1 MSRIGNKPIPLPSG
15 VDFNMDGNIATVKGG
30 KGTLSQS
37 FSPDI
42 TVDVEDGSLIVK
54 RPSDAREHRAFHGL
68 TRALLANMVIGV
80 SEGYT
85 RTLEIIGA
93 GYRAQQSGNG
103 IVLQVGY
110 SHLVDVN
117 PPEGVVIQ
125 VEGTNRIHVT
135 GIDKQSVGQVAANI
149 RRVRKP
155 NVYTGK
161 GIRYEVEKVRMKPGK
176 SAGRN

>member
-1 MSRIGNKPIPLPSG
+1 MSRIGNKPIPLPPG
-15 VDFNMDGNIATVKGG
+15 VDFNMHGNVATVNGG

-37 FSPDI
+37 ISPDI

-85 RTLEIIGA
+85 RTLDIIGA

-110 SHLVDVN
+110 SHLVNVN
-117 PPEGVVIQ
+117 PPEGVVIE

-161 GIRYEVEKVRMKPGK
+161 GIRYEGETVRLKPGK

>member
-1 MSRIGNKPIPLPSG
+1 MSRIGNKPIPLPSD
-15 VDFNMDGNIATVKGG
+15 VEFNMDGNVATVKGG
-30 KGTLSQS
+30 KGILSQS
-37 FSPDI
+37 FNPDI
-42 TVDVEDGSLIVK
+42 TVDIEDGNLMVR

-117 PPEGVVIQ
+117 PPEGVVIE

-135 GIDKQSVGQVAANI
+135 GIDKQIVGQVAANI

-161 GIRYEVEKVRMKPGK
+161 GIRYAGETVRLKPGK

>member
-15 VDFNMDGNIATVKGG
+15 VEFNMDGNVATVKGG
-30 KGTLSQS
+30 KGILSQS

-42 TVDVEDGSLIVK
+42 TVDIEDGSLIVR

-161 GIRYEVEKVRMKPGK
+161 GIRYEGETVRLKPGK

>member
-15 VDFNMDGNIATVKGG
+15 VDFNINGNVATIKGG
-30 KGTLSQS
+30 KGTLSQELS
-37 FSPDI
+37 RDI
-42 TVDVEDGSLIVK
+42 TVDVEDGNLVVR

-68 TRALLANMVIGV
+68 TRALLANMVTGV

-93 GYRAQQSGNG
+93 GYRAQQSGSG

-117 PPEGVVIQ
+117 PPDGVTIE

-135 GIDKQSVGQVAANI
+135 GIDKQIVGQVAANI

-161 GIRYEVEKVRMKPGK
+161 GIRYEGEAVRLKPGK

>member
-15 VDFNMDGNIATVKGG
+15 VDFNINGNVATIKGG
-30 KGTLSQS
+30 KGTLSQELS
-37 FSPDI
+37 RDI
-42 TVDVEDGSLIVK
+42 TVDVEDGNLVVR

-68 TRALLANMVIGV
+68 TRALLANMVTGV

-93 GYRAQQSGNG
+93 GYRAQQSGSG

-117 PPEGVVIQ
+117 PPDGVTIE

-135 GIDKQSVGQVAANI
+135 GIDKQIVGQIAANI

-161 GIRYEVEKVRMKPGK
+161 VIRYEGDTLRLTPGK

>member
-15 VDFNMDGNIATVKGG
+15 VDFNINGNVATIKGG
-30 KGTLSQS
+30 KGTLSQELS
-37 FSPDI
+37 RDI
-42 TVDVEDGSLIVK
+42 TVDVEDGNLVVR

-68 TRALLANMVIGV
+68 TRALLANMVTGV

-93 GYRAQQSGNG
+93 GYRAQQSGSG

-117 PPEGVVIQ
+117 PPDGVTIE

-135 GIDKQSVGQVAANI
+135 GIDKQIVGQVAANI

-161 GIRYEVEKVRMKPGK
+161 GIRYKGEAVRLNPGK

>member
-15 VDFNMDGNIATVKGG
+15 VDFNINGNVATIKGG
-30 KGTLSQS
+30 KGTLSQELS
-37 FSPDI
+37 RDI
-42 TVDVEDGSLIVK
+42 TVDVEDGNLEVR

-68 TRALLANMVIGV
+68 TRALLANMVTGV

-93 GYRAQQSGNG
+93 VYRAQQSGSG

-117 PPEGVVIQ
+117 PPDGVTIE

-135 GIDKQSVGQVAANI
+135 GIDKQIVGQIAANI

-161 GIRYEVEKVRMKPGK
+161 GIRYEGEAVRLKPGK